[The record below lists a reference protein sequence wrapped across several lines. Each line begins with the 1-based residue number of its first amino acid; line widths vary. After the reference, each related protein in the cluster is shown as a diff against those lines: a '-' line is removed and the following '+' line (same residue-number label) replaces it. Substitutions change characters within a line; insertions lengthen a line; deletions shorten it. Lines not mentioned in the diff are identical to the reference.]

1 MDFVA
6 HFQTALPRMLADI
19 VELVNCESPSNDVA
33 ALARSTETVARLGER
48 LLDRAPERYVIG
60 GIPHLRW
67 HWASRPSG
75 AGRRVLLLAHHDTV
89 WPIGSLAAHPC
100 RTDGAVL
107 RGPAAST

>member
-19 VELVNCESPSNDVA
+19 IELVNCESPSNDAA

-48 LLDRAPERYVIG
+48 LLDRAPDRYVIG

-67 HWASRPSG
+67 HWAIDRPEPAAACCCWHTTTRSG
-75 AGRRVLLLAHHDTV
+75 RSGRWRRTLAGRTA
-89 WPIGSLAAHPC
+89 PC
-100 RTDGAVL
+100 SGD
-107 RGPAAST
+107 PAAST